1 MELFAL
7 GRERIG
13 RVVAGQ
19 RELIDQ
25 ALLTLLWLSFAAGQT
40 PPPVSPAAPA
50 SAAPP
55 APDPKAVHE
64 SGFETVSES
73 KPGGFKNDPNDPTS
87 PNEAIERSRRAL
99 RRPLPPSRR
108 LLGRNK

>member
-1 MELFAL
+1 MANP
-7 GRERIG
+7 
-13 RVVAGQ
+13 
-19 RELIDQ
+19 
-25 ALLTLLWLSFAAGQT
+25 TSPNH
-40 PPPVSPAAPA
+40 PPRKG

-99 RRPLPPSRR
+99 RRPLPAEPAPPR
-108 LLGRNK
+108 KK